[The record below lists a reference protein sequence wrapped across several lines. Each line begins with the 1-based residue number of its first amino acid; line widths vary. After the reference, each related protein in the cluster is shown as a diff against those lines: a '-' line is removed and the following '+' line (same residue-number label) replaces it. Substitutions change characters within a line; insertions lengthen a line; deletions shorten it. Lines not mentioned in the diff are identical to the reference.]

1 MAYVR
6 GEFKH
11 LPFLAA
17 RRFRQ
22 RIRRVH
28 GRAIVQLLKVFGVN
42 ARVRHVDV
50 PAQQTTIFMLGE
62 WWEGNTNENARYL
75 SVEAAKII
83 QVHAW
88 TAQVPLSYLK
98 VFSQKCGSPPTPSWP
113 SHKRQL
119 KLGSLLPLNIC
130 TKIEKVSLSYNPE
143 CILIIVHEQIYI
155 LPKWLANKRKY
166 IHIFLLSITHHGCV
180 LLFGA
185 SISSCSG
192 NVTHAIDARR
202 GRVLWKEKEIER
214 TSQQIRD
221 DEATSSW
228 MRTKKEARIFYLS
241 S

>member
-1 MAYVR
+1 MKKKVVIFNKGKTLLEFMAYVR

-83 QVHAW
+83 QVHA
-88 TAQVPLSYLK
+88 
-98 VFSQKCGSPPTPSWP
+98 
-113 SHKRQL
+113 
-119 KLGSLLPLNIC
+119 
-130 TKIEKVSLSYNPE
+130 
-143 CILIIVHEQIYI
+143 
-155 LPKWLANKRKY
+155 
-166 IHIFLLSITHHGCV
+166 
-180 LLFGA
+180 
-185 SISSCSG
+185 
-192 NVTHAIDARR
+192 
-202 GRVLWKEKEIER
+202 
-214 TSQQIRD
+214 
-221 DEATSSW
+221 
-228 MRTKKEARIFYLS
+228 
-241 S
+241 